1 MNRDSFEYLIKIV
14 GPAFLDTLFMVVFTT
29 LIAFVLGF
37 AVAVVLIVTDK
48 DGLKPNPIVYKTL
61 DAIVNVIRSFPFIIL
76 MVAIIP
82 FTRFIIGSSI
92 GRKAALVPLIVATTP
107 FIARLIESNL
117 KEVDKGLIEA
127 GKSFGASTTQI
138 VFKIMVKE
146 AIPSIISSLTFVVIS
161 VLGSTAI
168 AGTVGA
174 GGLGSVAITY
184 GYQSFNDTIM
194 YGIVV
199 ILIILVQ
206 IIQLFGKKIYERSM
220 K

>member
-146 AIPSIISSLTFVVIS
+146 AIPSIISSLTFVVIA